1 MVAIRSTT
9 PPTIS
14 IHHQS
19 LYPTDHSLPSHPKT
33 LTSGSAPDPVRPAS
47 AVAAAEVSSVGAGR
61 TCAVAGPGLTLPLLL
76 LGAAERV
83 VVGAVTA
90 AVAAVVVVVG
100 VASIHCSAGDSGH

>member
-1 MVAIRSTT
+1 M
-9 PPTIS
+9 
-14 IHHQS
+14 
-19 LYPTDHSLPSHPKT
+19 
-33 LTSGSAPDPVRPAS
+33 
-47 AVAAAEVSSVGAGR
+47 AAAEVSSVGAGR

-90 AVAAVVVVVG
+90 AAVAAAVVVG